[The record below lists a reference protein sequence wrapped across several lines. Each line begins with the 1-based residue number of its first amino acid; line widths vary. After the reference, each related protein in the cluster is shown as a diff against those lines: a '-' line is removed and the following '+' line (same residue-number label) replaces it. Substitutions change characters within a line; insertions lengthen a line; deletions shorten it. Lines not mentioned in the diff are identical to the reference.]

1 MTPRHSIRF
10 SRSRIACACALLVL
24 SACGSGSPEAE
35 DAAPDPA
42 ASSALTVETAQAV
55 AAQGVPLARV
65 PGQVTLPPEAR
76 VAVTAPFPGAAV
88 RVFVIEGQA
97 VARGAPL
104 ALVRAAEPVTIGAD
118 IARARAEVGLAQ
130 ARAARMHQL
139 ASEGIIA
146 QARADEAEAAL
157 VQARAT
163 LSEAQRMAAMSGTGA
178 DGMMTLR
185 APISGRV
192 AHVGVETGG
201 GVDGMN
207 APFVIEAAGPFH
219 VDLQLP
225 PRLAAQVRPG
235 MAVEALL
242 PALDGGEPLTI
253 GGQII
258 SVAPSIDP
266 QTRSVMAKASISAAP
281 GLVAGQNL
289 MVSITSAGEGRGVSV
304 PSRAVTRINGADH
317 VFVRDGADY
326 VPRPVTVVANSG
338 GTAVISEGLEA
349 GETIATSSIAELK
362 SAAAE

>member
-1 MTPRHSIRF
+1 MTMRCPIRLA
-10 SRSRIACACALLVL
+10 RRRIACAGVFLLL
-24 SACGSGSPEAE
+24 SACGTGSPEAE
-35 DAAPDPA
+35 DAAPDA
-42 ASSALTVETAQAV
+42 AAPSALAIETAQAV
-55 AAQGVPLARV
+55 AADGVPLAQV

-118 IARARAEVGLAQ
+118 IARARAEVGLAE
-130 ARAARMHQL
+130 ARAARVQQL
-139 ASEGIIA
+139 ASEGIVA

-163 LSEAQRMAAMSGTGA
+163 LSEAQRMAAMSGTGP

-201 GVDGMN
+201 GVDGMS

-219 VDLQLP
+219 IDLQLP
-225 PRLAAQVRPG
+225 QRLAGQVRPG
-235 MAVEALL
+235 MAVEVQL
-242 PALDGGEPLTI
+242 PAGDGGEAI
-253 GGQII
+253 VAGGQIL
-258 SVAPSIDP
+258 SVAPSLDP

-289 MVSITSAGEGRGVSV
+289 MVSITSAGVGRGVSV
-304 PSRAVTRINGADH
+304 PSRAITRIAGADH
-317 VFVRDGADY
+317 VFVQNGADY

-349 GETIATSSIAELK
+349 GETVAVSAIAELK